1 MFSLDYYVYTKV
13 FGAKASSSM
22 QSEPHN
28 TSGSS
33 LHVALPE
40 HEKLTLTS
48 KQRDSET
55 ERERQR
61 QREVNFGKT

>member
-1 MFSLDYYVYTKV
+1 MTKEKECLVWFTMSIVTV

-55 ERERQR
+55 E
-61 QREVNFGKT
+61 